1 MSNAL
6 SFALGNISNFASGL
20 MANASSSTAYKR
32 QIGLMQEQARLNY
45 EYAQKSA
52 ENSPSWNRKG
62 LETAGYNPM
71 LAVQNATAGVNS
83 SWASQAQS
91 TPADTNGAIN
101 AGVNMTSTAQRVA
114 NETAQTESNINTN
127 NATAFKANQEGIA
140 QQLRNPYISNREKAE
155 IGEIET
161 NTARLESE
169 NRYNDAAIANM
180 DKSLQLQE
188 KIANM
193 EVAAHRY
200 SADRGL
206 DAVIYNAKTNRQI
219 ADEHSPSGKSQS
231 FANYTSGVRNI
242 MSGIGDIIHGRQDT
256 YENYKDSTT
265 ESHTDRNGTKTTYKS
280 TRSGKTRKK
289 R

>member
-1 MSNAL
+1 MAL
-6 SFALGNISNFASGL
+6 NFALGNIANFASGL

-45 EYAQKSA
+45 HYAQQSA

-91 TPADTNGAIN
+91 TPTDTNGAIN
-101 AGVNMTSTAQRVA
+101 AGVNASSTAQRVE
-114 NETAQTESNINTN
+114 NETAQTASNINTN
-127 NATAFKANQEGIA
+127 NATAFKANQEGLA

-180 DKSLQLQE
+180 DKTMQLQE

-193 EVAAHRY
+193 EYAAHIY
-200 SADRGL
+200 SADRGY
-206 DAVIYNAKTNRQI
+206 AGTIYNADTHKNI

-231 FANYTSGVRNI
+231 FQNYTSGVRSI
-242 MSGIGDIIHGRQDT
+242 MSGIGDIIHGRSDT
-256 YENYKDSTT
+256 YETYHDTTT
-265 ESHTDRNGTKTTYKS
+265 ETYRDKKTGTTKQYSSSRK
-280 TRSGKTRKK
+280 GKTRKK
-289 R
+289 